1 MNVLH
6 RTVSWLLATCIV
18 VMASACNPFGQF
30 DSSSTSMTQNI
41 LVEVGESPEALLG
54 RYGKAIDLNDKNPG
68 SRFYSVDW
76 ERPRLGVVTLKNGD
90 GQVAFD
96 MALGVMGSY
105 NEDYPQEGLSRYSL
119 YLGLSES
126 GTMSHDQART
136 KFYEMLERVQKAG
149 WKPLI
154 RQTQPRLKG
163 ADALRYQLATSLGPG
178 SLDPNFELS
187 LQDWMT
193 LEDDSPWKFYKDGVY
208 MNISLSRDSKRMK
221 VDEPGAYF
229 ASISLESYQT
239 FWRTSF
245 KEQDRARW
253 RELLP
258 AVRERQRGTRVEAE
272 KKLQAEGYHIDTDYR
287 NPDEDFHPN
296 ATLSTARD
304 DKSTSPAPKPGSQS
318 PVSLKDKLGHWIKK
332 S

>member
-1 MNVLH
+1 M
-6 RTVSWLLATCIV
+6 I
-18 VMASACNPFGQF
+18 
-30 DSSSTSMTQNI
+30 QNI
-41 LVEVGESPEALLG
+41 LIEVGESPEALIG
-54 RYGKAIDLNDKNPG
+54 RYGKAVDLNDKNPG

-76 ERPRLGVVTLKNGD
+76 ERPRLGAVTLKNGD
-90 GQVAFD
+90 TQHTFD
-96 MALGVMGSY
+96 LALGVMGSY

-119 YLGLSES
+119 YLGLSET

-136 KFYEMLERVQKAG
+136 NFYEMLDRIQKAG

-163 ADALRYQLATSLGPG
+163 ADALRYQLATSLAPG

-208 MNISLSRDSKRMK
+208 MDIRLSRDPKRMK

-229 ASISLESYQT
+229 VSISLESYQT
-239 FWRTSF
+239 FWRTTF

-253 RELLP
+253 RDLLP
-258 AVRERQRGTRVEAE
+258 AVRERQRDTRAEAE
-272 KKLQAEGYHIDTDYR
+272 KKLQAEGYRIDTDYR
-287 NPDEDFHPN
+287 NPDEEFDPG
-296 ATLSTARD
+296 AKLPPKRD
-304 DKSTSPAPKPGSQS
+304 DKSASPTPKPRSQPPS
-318 PVSLKDKLGHWIKK
+318 SLKDKLGRWIKGH
-332 S
+332 